1 MKVSDI
7 QLAIRN
13 AGFRGAFYDVA
24 YRIRHKLTKRMVF
37 QGMTLVPADVDRSFL
52 AEVPGYVQGFLS
64 EAQLRAFAK
73 VPGLELDDRFLD
85 EALARG
91 DRCWALLAGTT
102 AEGAELAAYGWYSR
116 KPTDLTDDLRL
127 RFDPA
132 WVYMYKG
139 FTAHAHRGKRLHGI
153 GMARAL
159 MAYVQEGVKGI
170 VSQVEANNFSSLK
183 STRRLGYKDV
193 GRLSA
198 SRCLGRW
205 RLKAEPACAA
215 YGLALELRRA

>member
-1 MKVSDI
+1 MKVADI

-13 AGFRGAFYDVA
+13 AGIRGAFYDVL
-24 YRIRHKLTKRMVF
+24 YRLRYKLTRRQVF
-37 QGMTLVPADVDRSFL
+37 QGMTLVPEDVDRSFL
-52 AEVPGYVQGFLS
+52 AEVPGYQQGFLS

-91 DRCWALLAGTT
+91 DRCWGLLAGTD
-102 AEGAELAAYGWYSR
+102 LAAYGWYSR

-127 RFDPA
+127 TFDPA

-139 FTAHAHRGKRLHGI
+139 FTAPAHRGKRLHGI

-159 MAYVQEGVKGI
+159 MAYVAEGVKGI

-193 GRLSA
+193 GRLTA
-198 SRCLGRW
+198 ACVLGRW
-205 RLKAEPACAA
+205 RVKADKACSA
-215 YGLALELRRA
+215 YGLALQPRRP